1 MSQGHG
7 PSQSASPLTV
17 SKVAGDQSHASVAA
31 LVLCKSNG
39 SAPVW
44 KAAGSA
50 QFCVILISSAYS
62 RVFWLAEKLLSD
74 TIQTR
79 IS

>member
-1 MSQGHG
+1 MSQSHG

-17 SKVAGDQSHASVAA
+17 SKVAGDQSHAGAAA
-31 LVLCKSNG
+31 LVPDKSSG
-39 SAPVW
+39 SAPLW
-44 KAAGSA
+44 KAARGA
-50 QFCVILISSAYS
+50 QFCEILMSKAYS
-62 RVFWLAEKLLSD
+62 RVFCLAEKLLSD

>member
-31 LVLCKSNG
+31 LVLFKSSG
-39 SAPVW
+39 SARLW
-44 KAAGSA
+44 KAGRRA
-50 QFCVILISSAYS
+50 QFCEILISSAYS

-79 IS
+79 MP

>member
-7 PSQSASPLTV
+7 PSQSASPLTE
-17 SKVAGDQSHASVAA
+17 SKVAGDQSHASIAA
-31 LVLCKSNG
+31 LVLSKSSG
-39 SAPVW
+39 SHPVW
-44 KAAGSA
+44 EAARPA
-50 QFCVILISSAYS
+50 QSCVIWMSSAYS

-79 IS
+79 RP